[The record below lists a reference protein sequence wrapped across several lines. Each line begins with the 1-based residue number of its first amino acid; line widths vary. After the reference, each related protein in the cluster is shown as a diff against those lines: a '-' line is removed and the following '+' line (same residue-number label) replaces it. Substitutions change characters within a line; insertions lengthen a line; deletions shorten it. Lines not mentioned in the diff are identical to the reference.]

1 MSGICGAV
9 AAPGAAI
16 EPGLVQRMT
25 TWLTRYAP
33 DGRATWSDERAGLGH
48 ALLDTTDGRVRDLQ
62 PCTLDGRAWI
72 TADARLDGRRELVDT
87 LTAAGEAVAPGT
99 TDAGLILHAWRAW
112 GEACVEHLLGDFA
125 FAVWDRPQGTLFC
138 ARDQLGV
145 KGFFYA
151 QPRGALVFAS
161 AIACLRS
168 EAELPGGLDELA
180 IADFLLFERSRDE
193 GATSFAAIR
202 RLPPAH
208 CLVFSDSG
216 LRMRRYWQ
224 LAPAPLT
231 IARGEDF
238 PGRFDELLRRAVA
251 DRSTSAR
258 VSVLM
263 SGGLDS
269 PALAAAAREAG
280 ADVKAFSS
288 VYDRIFPDD
297 ERHFST
303 LAARAIGIPIRH
315 LAADDYGLFDR
326 YRELDAYFAE
336 PVNAPFAASD
346 VDLAAAAASHSRVAF
361 TGWDG
366 DAVLEESPRPY
377 LAGLS
382 ARGEWL
388 ALGASFVRYVLDHPR
403 PSARSLWLRLR
414 RRARVTPEPPYFPP
428 WLNADFATRL
438 RLRERW
444 DDEMHAAIAGDALRP
459 YAHLTFHRLAQLSN
473 FFEATEPART
483 GCLVEMRHPFFDLR
497 VVEFCLSLPTVP
509 WCIRKEILR
518 RWLRGRVP
526 EAVRTRPK
534 TPLAGFPHLLAPPRP
549 GRHGRGRF
557 EPCEEASQYVDR
569 GKMMEME
576 ADAHPWRSWVDLRPA
591 SLDLWLRHARAA

>member
-1 MSGICGAV
+1 MSGICGVV
-9 AAPGAAI
+9 AALGAAV

-25 TWLTRYAP
+25 SWLTRFAP
-33 DGRATWSDERAGLGH
+33 DGRATWSDERASLGH

-62 PCTLDGRAWI
+62 PLTLDGSTWI

-87 LTAAGEAVAPGT
+87 LVAAGEPVRADA
-99 TDAGLILHAWRAW
+99 TDAALILHAWHAW
-112 GEACVEHLLGDFA
+112 GEACPERLLGDFA
-125 FAVWDRPQGTLFC
+125 FAVWDRPRGALFC

-145 KGFFYA
+145 KGFFYS
-151 QPRGALVFAS
+151 QSPGAFVFAS

-168 EAELPGGLDELA
+168 EAALAGELDELA

-193 GATSFAAIR
+193 GATTFASIR

-208 CLVFSDSG
+208 CLFLSPTG
-216 LRMRRYWQ
+216 LRIRRYWR

-238 PGRFDELLRRAVA
+238 LGRFDELLRRAVA

-269 PALAAAAREAG
+269 PALASAARQAG

-288 VYDRIFPDD
+288 VYDRIFADE
-297 ERHFST
+297 ERHYST

-315 LAADDYGLFDR
+315 LPADDYGLFDR
-326 YRELDAYFAE
+326 YRELGPYFAE

-346 VDLAAAAASHSRVAF
+346 VDLAAEAASHSRVAF

-377 LAGLS
+377 LAGL
-382 ARGEWL
+382 AAHGEWL
-388 ALGASFVRYVLDHPR
+388 ALGVSLARYVVDNPGA
-403 PSARSLWLRLR
+403 SARSLWLRVR
-414 RRARVTPEPPYFPP
+414 GRARIVPEPPYFPP
-428 WLNADFATRL
+428 WLNADFASRL

-444 DDEMHAAIAGDALRP
+444 EDEVRAGTRHDPLRP
-459 YAHLTFHRLAQLSN
+459 YAHRTFDRLARLAT
-473 FFEATEPART
+473 FFEATEPVRT

-497 VVEFCLSLPTVP
+497 LVEFCLSLPTVP

-534 TPLAGFPHLLAPPRP
+534 TPLDGYQHLLAPSRP
-549 GRHGRGRF
+549 GPHGRGPF
-557 EPCEEASQYVDR
+557 EPCAEAAQFVDR
-569 GKMMEME
+569 GKMMSMQ
-576 ADAHPWRSWVDLRPA
+576 ADEHPWRSWVDLRPA
-591 SLDLWLRHARAA
+591 SLDLWLRHARTA